1 VAVVTLGC
9 AKNLVDSET
18 MLATLEGAGFSTTPD
33 LESAD
38 AIVVNTCGFIKDAV
52 EESKGT
58 LRRVL
63 RMKAKGRC
71 RAVICAGCLTQRY
84 RRSLVEQFPEIDGFV
99 GVNSLQAI
107 GQAVKLALQGERPV
121 LVEEQPAPFDV
132 PSPRR
137 LSTPPWTAY
146 LRIAEGCDNACSFCT
161 IPQIRGPQRSR
172 PLERLLEEART
183 LASSGAKEINLIA
196 QDTTRYGLDLEPK
209 ATLADLLRRLEEV
222 DGLRWIRVLYGHPS
236 FITPEL
242 IETIAASEKVCHYL
256 DLPIQHVSREVLR
269 GMNRG
274 GGAREFARLF
284 HHLRGKMPDL
294 ALRTTLLVGFPG
306 ESERDFEELLAFV
319 EETRFDWLGAF
330 AFSREEG
337 TAAYDL
343 PNQVPAAVK
352 RRRLRRIMDAQRR
365 ISRARNED
373 WVGKEIEVVV
383 EGQHNGAW
391 VGRWKRAA
399 PEVDGQVLFTG
410 RSAAL
415 RPGTFLRARVTA
427 AQDYD
432 LVVTRSRP
440 GTSNPR
446 S

>member
-1 VAVVTLGC
+1 
-9 AKNLVDSET
+9 
-18 MLATLEGAGFSTTPD
+18 
-33 LESAD
+33 
-38 AIVVNTCGFIKDAV
+38 
-52 EESKGT
+52 
-58 LRRVL
+58 
-63 RMKAKGRC
+63 
-71 RAVICAGCLTQRY
+71 
-84 RRSLVEQFPEIDGFV
+84 
-99 GVNSLQAI
+99 
-107 GQAVKLALQGERPV
+107 
-121 LVEEQPAPFDV
+121 
-132 PSPRR
+132 
-137 LSTPPWTAY
+137 
-146 LRIAEGCDNACSFCT
+146 
-161 IPQIRGPQRSR
+161 
-172 PLERLLEEART
+172 
-183 LASSGAKEINLIA
+183 
-196 QDTTRYGLDLEPK
+196 
-209 ATLADLLRRLEEV
+209 
-222 DGLRWIRVLYGHPS
+222 
-236 FITPEL
+236 
-242 IETIAASEKVCHYL
+242 
-256 DLPIQHVSREVLR
+256 
-269 GMNRG
+269 
-274 GGAREFARLF
+274 
-284 HHLRGKMPDL
+284 MPDL